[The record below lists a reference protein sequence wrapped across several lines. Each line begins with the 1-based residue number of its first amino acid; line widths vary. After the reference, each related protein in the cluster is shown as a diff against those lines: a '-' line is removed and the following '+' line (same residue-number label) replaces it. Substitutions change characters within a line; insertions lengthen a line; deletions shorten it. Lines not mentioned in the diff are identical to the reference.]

1 VIFIERGNTNIGL
14 LKKVDVDSQT
24 WMSEIELERLNGF
37 QFENRKR
44 EFLGVRQI
52 RNQLCPNESIINEP
66 NGKPKFLSSTLHLSV
81 SHSKESVCMGISKSP
96 IGLDIEGIGPR
107 ILRVKEKFVNQKEMA
122 LYSIESQEDLT
133 ILWTIKES
141 VYKLCNIQGLSFKND
156 IIAYQRSNNEHKCS
170 VRTSEGEKEFTLMH
184 DKFNNEILTYNCT

>member
-1 VIFIERGNTNIGL
+1 MIFIERGNTNIGL

-24 WMSEIELERLNGF
+24 WMSEIELERFNGF
-37 QFENRKR
+37 HFENRKR
-44 EFLGVRQI
+44 EFIGVRQI
-52 RNQLCPNESIINEP
+52 RNQLCPNEPIINES

-96 IGLDIEGIGPR
+96 IGLDIEGIDPR

-141 VYKLCNIQGLSFKND
+141 VYKLCNIKGLSFKND

-170 VRTSEGEKEFTLMH
+170 VRTNEGEKEFTLMH

>member
-1 VIFIERGNTNIGL
+1 MIFIERGNTNIGL
-14 LKKVDVDSQT
+14 LNKVDVDSQT
-24 WMSEIELERLNGF
+24 WMSEIELERFNGF

-141 VYKLCNIQGLSFKND
+141 VYKLCNIKGLSFKND

-170 VRTSEGEKEFTLMH
+170 VRTNEGEKEFTLMH